1 MNCASL
7 SNIDFVRKARV
18 HSFEIISKNVFA
30 KNGNKAN
37 AKTQVPK
44 LAGIYLLKV
53 NNNNTRTKCEI
64 CSKLTIKIPERRHGF
79 L

>member
-7 SNIDFVRKARV
+7 SNLDFVRKARV

-37 AKTQVPK
+37 AKTQVWFSIDTGNWSCIR
-44 LAGIYLLKV
+44 LVEID
-53 NNNNTRTKCEI
+53 NNV
-64 CSKLTIKIPERRHGF
+64 
-79 L
+79 